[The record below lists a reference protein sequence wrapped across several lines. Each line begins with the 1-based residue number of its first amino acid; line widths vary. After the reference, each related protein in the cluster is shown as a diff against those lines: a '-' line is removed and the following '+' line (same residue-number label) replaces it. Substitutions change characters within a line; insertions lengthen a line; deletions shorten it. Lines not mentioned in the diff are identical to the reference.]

1 MRASRSPVSLT
12 PITHT
17 PTVSPQLSTSEVQC
31 YAGVLT
37 PWIRSRIQEFE
48 FKFNGTFVNMYG
60 PEALLE
66 VNIQLLKAHCNMMD
80 TIHVRD
86 LNNFPNTKESC
97 GPRIEIEY
105 RNKFLAMGG
114 GLWSVRFVYIFTSKH
129 TPA

>member
-1 MRASRSPVSLT
+1 
-12 PITHT
+12 
-17 PTVSPQLSTSEVQC
+17 
-31 YAGVLT
+31 
-37 PWIRSRIQEFE
+37 
-48 FKFNGTFVNMYG
+48 MYG